1 MFKIPLRE
9 KKSIFWFN
17 TNYEISCHRGSFKT
31 NLSICSYYSS
41 VKTPGKKIK
50 NPNNQEISNLYSYMS
65 NEKEKIAKF
74 KIKPQSACKRW
85 KSKKLGK
92 NEYWT
97 PTLLGNKKIET
108 MDMETGFI
116 EEEFQEGEEEFQDDE
131 PLTLINAQSK
141 GHFS

>member
-1 MFKIPLRE
+1 
-9 KKSIFWFN
+9 
-17 TNYEISCHRGSFKT
+17 
-31 NLSICSYYSS
+31 
-41 VKTPGKKIK
+41 
-50 NPNNQEISNLYSYMS
+50 MS

-97 PTLLGNKKIET
+97 PTLLGDKKIET

-116 EEEFQEGEEEFQDDE
+116 EEEFQDGEEEGDSTQEDLGNS
-131 PLTLINAQSK
+131 P
-141 GHFS
+141 